1 MVGDVVATMYI
12 TFFIRY
18 ISVDVH
24 TLIWIGLSLNVLVV
38 GLGIFLI
45 ESPAWLLSSGDKAG
59 AIKALKFVAKING
72 VENYELEDLQEEK
85 FETGEASQSDDKK

>member
-24 TLIWIGLSLNVLVV
+24 IIIWIGFSLNAIVAIM
-38 GLGIFLI
+38 GFFLI

-72 VENYELEDLQEEK
+72 VENYELEDLKEEK
-85 FETGEASQSDDKK
+85 FETGEAGSDDKK